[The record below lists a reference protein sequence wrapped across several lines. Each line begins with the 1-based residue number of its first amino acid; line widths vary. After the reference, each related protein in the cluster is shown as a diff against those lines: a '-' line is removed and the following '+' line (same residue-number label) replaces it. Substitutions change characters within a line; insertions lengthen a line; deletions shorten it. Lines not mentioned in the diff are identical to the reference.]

1 MQDTPS
7 SHGEGPEKRPPI
19 TDEEAMVGRAVL
31 GLVASLSPARITLV
45 ELEQQ
50 LSKKPHDPVVARA
63 VNDLLDAGLLELDG
77 PYIGVTRIGLYVS
90 HLGAT
95 DPKGPPDPPEPKGN
109 GG

>member
-7 SHGEGPEKRPPI
+7 SRGEDPEKRPPL
-19 TDEEAMVGRAVL
+19 TDEEATVGRAVL
-31 GLVASLSPARITLV
+31 GLVASLNPARITLV

-50 LSKKPHDPVVARA
+50 LGKKPRDPVVERA
-63 VNDLLDAGLLELDG
+63 VNDLLDAGLFELDG

-90 HLGAT
+90 RLGAT
-95 DPKGPPDPPEPKGN
+95 DPKRPPDSPEAKGN